1 MLTFKVFQMED
12 VRFPEVIYAYQ
23 GPEVG
28 EFRKMKLTYM
38 NAQTTQLNQTNVFF
52 FLQNSL
58 CGTISNSYSQDEVIL
73 KYSWYHCWYHP
84 EKGFINSILALS
96 YSCLIDL
103 FTLR

>member
-52 FLQNSL
+52 FS
-58 CGTISNSYSQDEVIL
+58 S
-73 KYSWYHCWYHP
+73 K
-84 EKGFINSILALS
+84 
-96 YSCLIDL
+96 
-103 FTLR
+103 